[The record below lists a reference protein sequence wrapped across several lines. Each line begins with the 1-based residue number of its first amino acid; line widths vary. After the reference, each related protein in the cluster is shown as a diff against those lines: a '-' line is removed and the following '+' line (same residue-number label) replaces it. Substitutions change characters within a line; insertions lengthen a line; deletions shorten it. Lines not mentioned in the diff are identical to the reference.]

1 MSGIIETDHLTR
13 EFNGVTAVRDLVLE
27 VKGGELFGLVGP
39 DGAGKTTVIRIL
51 CGVLE
56 PSGGDARVAGYSIR
70 TQTEQIKSRIGYMPQ
85 RFGLYGDLTVMEN
98 LQFYA
103 DIYQVPRKERA
114 ERLGRL
120 LEFSQ
125 LGPFCRRL
133 ARDLSGGMKQKLGLA
148 CALIHTPE
156 ILFLDEPTCGVD
168 PLSRRDLWRIL
179 YDLTKQGVTVFM
191 STAYLD
197 EAERCTRVGLMHRG
211 ELMVCAPP
219 ASITS
224 SLPGEVWEIRCDSN
238 RLAKDKLRAID
249 GVTADLVGETL
260 HLILEHRV
268 ATMERLTHR
277 LKQEGLRILE
287 TRKVH
292 PSLEDAFLYSIQK
305 GGKREFG

>member
-1 MSGIIETDHLTR
+1 
-13 EFNGVTAVRDLVLE
+13 
-27 VKGGELFGLVGP
+27 
-39 DGAGKTTVIRIL
+39 
-51 CGVLE
+51 
-56 PSGGDARVAGYSIR
+56 
-70 TQTEQIKSRIGYMPQ
+70 
-85 RFGLYGDLTVMEN
+85 
-98 LQFYA
+98 
-103 DIYQVPRKERA
+103 
-114 ERLGRL
+114 
-120 LEFSQ
+120 
-125 LGPFCRRL
+125 
-133 ARDLSGGMKQKLGLA
+133 
-148 CALIHTPE
+148 
-156 ILFLDEPTCGVD
+156 
-168 PLSRRDLWRIL
+168 
-179 YDLTKQGVTVFM
+179 
-191 STAYLD
+191 
-197 EAERCTRVGLMHRG
+197 MHRG